1 MNSISQFICVI
12 ALSIATIFNAKAQLL
27 WKVSKPD
34 VEKASYLIGTHHLA
48 PINILDSIQGW
59 NDALN
64 NCDIVFGEVD
74 KDSLTSPASQQMML
88 SAAIAPADSSIY
100 QLYTPLQIDSINTF
114 LIDVSNGIMSVNT
127 FANFKPAFI
136 NTQVSLLLAMKA
148 MPQYN
153 PQQQLDIHIQ
163 QQAINHGKTVAAFET
178 AKQQIDLLFNY
189 PIEQQAQELLSTMRN
204 EAHLVDFSK
213 QLASAYLTQNLDSV
227 HRLSLHPTLGTDPE
241 SQARLIDNRNK
252 TWVNTLLNILP
263 QKSVIVCVGAL
274 HLPGNNGLIK
284 LLRNQGYIVTPITK

>member
-189 PIEQQAQELLSTMRN
+189 PISIQAKELMRTIRNKHNVIELSKLITR
-204 EAHLVDFSK
+204 
-213 QLASAYLTQNLDSV
+213 AYLRQDLNALYKIAND
-227 HRLSLHPTLGTDPE
+227 PTLSFDE
-241 SQARLIDNRNK
+241 QSQQRLINNRNT